1 MKDVLNDFD
10 LKDHKEVQL
19 ELSSITLDHV
29 MANSND
35 NLHKTRAAVLQL
47 SRGDLN
53 ELKRLVSSARE
64 DFRNVIY
71 WASLDNG

>member
-1 MKDVLNDFD
+1 MKEVLNDFD
-10 LKDHKEVQL
+10 LKDYKEVQL
-19 ELSSITLDHV
+19 ELNSITLDHV
-29 MANSND
+29 MANSKD
-35 NLHKTRAAVLQL
+35 NLNKTRAAVLQL

-53 ELKRLVSSARE
+53 ELKRLVSSTRE